1 MASQPQPPRP
11 SLTVPRP
18 FLVLSPSGKPT
29 VLSALTTR
37 PLSLVGS
44 TQPLLVVPLLSPLR
58 FAHQAPLLQQ
68 VLHLLQLLLVLL
80 TPLLSTARPSLVLCT
95 RLPSRVPRPSTPLCA
110 QRRPQLHL
118 LLLLPVQLQ
127 LHLLLLPLVQVQLH
141 LLLLPLVQVQ
151 SSPKS
156 PIHCCWRE
164 HRPSSIC
171 GSSLLCSCSFFCT
184 SCFHLR
190 GWCCCP
196 GHQLL
201 LVDLIGRFR
210 FLLNKRR
217 NLYITRTF

>member
-18 FLVLSPSGKPT
+18 FLVLSPSGRPT

-68 VLHLLQLLLVLL
+68 VPHLLQLLLVLL

-118 LLLLPVQLQ
+118 LLLLPAQPQ
-127 LHLLLLPLVQVQLH
+127 VQVQLH

-151 SSPKS
+151 LQPQVTH
-156 PIHCCWRE
+156 P
-164 HRPSSIC
+164 
-171 GSSLLCSCSFFCT
+171 LLLARAPAQL
-184 SCFHLR
+184 HL
-190 GWCCCP
+190 WFQP
-196 GHQLL
+196 PLLLLLLLHQLFPLTRVVL
-201 LVDLIGRFR
+201 LPRSSTSLG
-210 FLLNKRR
+210 
-217 NLYITRTF
+217 

>member
-1 MASQPQPPRP
+1 MASQPQPPRS

-18 FLVLSPSGKPT
+18 FLVLSPNGRPT

-80 TPLLSTARPSLVLCT
+80 TPLLSAARPSLVLCT
-95 RLPSRVPRPSTPLCA
+95 RLPSRVPRPCTPLCA

-118 LLLLPVQLQ
+118 VLLLPVQLQ

-151 SSPKS
+151 LQPQVTH
-156 PIHCCWRE
+156 P
-164 HRPSSIC
+164 
-171 GSSLLCSCSFFCT
+171 LLLARAPAQL
-184 SCFHLR
+184 HL
-190 GWCCCP
+190 WFQP
-196 GHQLL
+196 LLLLLLLLHQLFPLTRVVL
-201 LVDLIGRFR
+201 LPRSSTSPG
-210 FLLNKRR
+210 
-217 NLYITRTF
+217 